1 MMSSLLVL
9 QTILLLCAPL
19 TTGQATRRLT
29 ISTLLQPPYVMV
41 DDENTGSGN
50 ATYKGFI
57 NDLME
62 LLGDRLKF
70 KYELVPVIDQMFGT
84 LLPNG
89 TWTGAVG
96 QVVSANANMAAGPIT
111 VTSNRAKFVDFSQ
124 PFQFTGPVI
133 VMRRPDEKM
142 PPFKDRLLHILKP
155 FRNDVWLLSCLA
167 YLITGSIVYIISYCN
182 PYEWRR
188 MSRDGEAT
196 IREGESFTCL
206 NSFWF
211 TISAVFLQGFTR
223 SPRSTGARIVVIT
236 WWFFV
241 IVFFASYVGNLSN
254 LLRVGP
260 RPSAIETY
268 AKVRSFNDLA
278 LNEEIIVH
286 VVKGEAT
293 QANIMNSKITEHQTL
308 ATKISKNKESLVN
321 TIGEGIQLVME
332 SAPGTRAVIIESAMA
347 KYYTEQAGCQLYFV
361 NDLLLTTQ
369 YGLVLPLNSSDM
381 KAVNQ
386 ALLTLSENGELRR
399 LEAKWFRGHC
409 NKYMLEKS
417 EDEKFEI
424 PHFYPLDLGSFSGAL
439 FILAIGLVLG
449 GLVTLL
455 EIVIFKYAESAED
468 PVKTKP
474 RPLQQR
480 SVDRS
485 SDPGANQSLLQPP
498 GASSDQQRDMTAV

>member
-1 MMSSLLVL
+1 MSVKNDEMRYAIHGHKDTTFFS
-9 QTILLLCAPL
+9 TKSHL
-19 TTGQATRRLT
+19 TV
-29 ISTLLQPPYVMV
+29 STLLLPPYVMKEEV
-41 DDENTGSGN
+41 DGN
-50 ATYKGFI
+50 VTYRGFI
-57 NDLME
+57 NDIME
-62 LLGDRLKF
+62 LIADRLGLNYDF
-70 KYELVPVIDQMFGT
+70 VPVKDKMFGT

-96 QVVSANANMAAGPIT
+96 QVVSGTANMAAGPIT
-111 VTSNRAKFVDFSQ
+111 VTSNRAQFVDFSQ

-133 VMRRPDEKM
+133 VMRRPNENM

-155 FRNDVWLLSCLA
+155 FKTDVWLLSCLA
-167 YLITGSIVYIISYCN
+167 YLITGSIIYIISYCN

-206 NSFWF
+206 NTFWF

-223 SPRSTGARIVVIT
+223 SPRSAGGRIVVIA

-241 IVFFASYVGNLSN
+241 IVFFSSYVGNLSN

-268 AKVRSFNDLA
+268 AKVRSFSDLA
-278 LNEEIIVH
+278 VNEDIIVH
-286 VVKGEAT
+286 VVRGGST
-293 QANIMNSKITEHQTL
+293 QANIMNSKIPEHQAL
-308 ATKISKNKESLVN
+308 ANKISKNKESLVK
-321 TIGEGIQLVME
+321 TVTEGIQIVKD
-332 SAPGTRAVIIESAMA
+332 SVPGTRAMVVESAMA
-347 KYYTEQAGCQLYFV
+347 KYYTEQSGCVLYYV

-369 YGLVLPLNSSDM
+369 YGLVLPHNSTLL
-381 KAVNQ
+381 KPVNH
-386 ALLTLSENGELRR
+386 ALLTLSENGVLRG
-399 LEAKWFRGHC
+399 LEKKWFQGHC

-424 PHFYPLDLGSFSGAL
+424 PHFYALDLGSFSGAL

-455 EIVIFKYAESAED
+455 EIVIFKYAESDEPA
-468 PVKTKP
+468 KAKP
-474 RPLQQR
+474 RPMQQR

-485 SDPGANQSLLQPP
+485 SDPGNTQALLSQGTDSNQH
-498 GASSDQQRDMTAV
+498 RDMTSV